1 MKQRLLVMNGQ
12 KLLQSEQGGEWAT
25 TKVEKAGAMKPGIYS
40 LYLASMPDKL
50 KSYEGVVIHADRD
63 VLYQQVGKSVLKHDL
78 KDFERMPALGSTLKI
93 TYDGSKA
100 LVMPVSVK
108 LGQRHTR

>member
-25 TKVEKAGAMKPGIYS
+25 NKVEKAGTMKPGIYS

-63 VLYQQVGKSVLKHDL
+63 GLYQQVGKTIFKHDL
-78 KDFERMPALGSTLKI
+78 KDFELLPALGSTLKI

-100 LVMPVSVK
+100 LLLPASVR